1 MNYIKR
7 GPESGK
13 DLQRAEKGGAVKGGI
28 MKREDYEKLDAMVE
42 ATLCKIRDY
51 NHSDRMVIKVDRAAD
66 DAEVDAV
73 CERLVEMG
81 VLKDDYGL
89 MGYKFFEGAA
99 DKDAAE
105 ECLSAQAM

>member
-1 MNYIKR
+1 
-7 GPESGK
+7 
-13 DLQRAEKGGAVKGGI
+13 

-42 ATLCKIRDY
+42 ATLYKIRDY

-66 DAEVDAV
+66 DAEVGDV

-81 VLKDDYGL
+81 VLKDDYSL

-105 ECLSAQAM
+105 ECLSAQEM